1 MGTSSIK
8 RCQGKTPDILKG
20 GLARKALMLAT
31 ILVMQAT
38 AFFAGNIVAK
48 DITGKVTSATD
59 NEPLIGATVQ
69 VEGSQGGTI
78 TDFDGNYT
86 IKANDGQ
93 TLVFSYI
100 GYVTKKVKV
109 KGNVI
114 NISLEE
120 DGKSLEEVV
129 VIGYGTMKKKL
140 VTGATTQL
148 KGDDIQKLNTTNPLA
163 AMQGQTPGVNIVST
177 SGQPGASMSVTIRG
191 LGTVGNSQP
200 LYLIDGIGGDITT
213 LNPADIERIDVLK
226 DAASA
231 AIYGAQAANGVVLV
245 TTKSGKE
252 GTSKITYDGYVGWQT
267 VGRKFKMLN
276 ANEYMT
282 IMDEARLNSGMSPVD
297 WTSLNSI
304 HDANGN
310 IYDTDWIDQAIEDGA
325 LTTSHSLAFTG
336 GSKTSTYV
344 VSGGYTG
351 QDGVIGGSDVSN
363 YRRFN
368 FRANSEHKMYNG
380 LVTIGERVSFVWK
393 TQRGMGTGNIWNNN
407 LRSAFSSSPIH
418 PVYDQNGDYAS
429 TVNSDWN
436 VNDGNPYGNMMVNR
450 FNQSKS
456 GNLDANVYM
465 QIEPI
470 KNLKIKT
477 VYGISYGTSD
487 YRSFTPE
494 YQFTPQSANT
504 LTKVNQSNGN
514 GLSMVWT
521 NTAQYDFTLKG
532 GHDFSALVGS
542 EWSRYNG
549 SSSGGYNDSLIPG
562 FGDWEHA
569 FLDNT
574 NGTDNKRVNG
584 APYDETR
591 GMSLFARLGWSWK
604 DRYMFNATIRADES
618 SKFAPGHRWGYFPS
632 VSAGWTISEENF
644 MKSTKSWLDF
654 LKLRASWGQ
663 VGNANINCYQYLA
676 PVTTTNTNY
685 NFGTDGSQS
694 GWATGSYPSRLANEG
709 VKWETSEQINVG
721 IDARFIQSRLS
732 FTADW
737 YIKKTKDWLVQAPV
751 LATAGTQGPVINGGD
766 VKNTGV
772 EIGLSWNDNIGKD
785 FSYSVGGNFAYNHNK
800 VGSIPTEDGIIH
812 GASNQIYSNAEEFYR
827 AENGHAIGYFWGYKT
842 AGIFQNQQEI
852 NDWIAAGN
860 GVLQSNVQPG
870 DTKYVDINRDGQI
883 NAADKVDLGNG
894 LPKYTF
900 GFNVSLSWK
909 GFDLSANATGAA
921 GFQIAQSYRDPNSS
935 QGNYSRQI
943 LDRWTGEGTSN
954 RIPRVTYG
962 DVGNWQFSDL
972 YLQDGDYIRLQNLT
986 LGYDFKRLI
995 SWKGISKLRLYVQA
1009 QNLLTLTKYDGMDPE
1024 IGSYNGTNGNSSDS
1038 WVSGVDMGY
1047 YPHPRTF
1054 LVGMNIAF

>member
-8 RCQGKTPDILKG
+8 RCQGKNPDILKG

-995 SWKGISKLRLYVQA
+995 SWTGISKLRLYVQA

>member
-8 RCQGKTPDILKG
+8 RCQGKNPDILKG

-883 NAADKVDLGNG
+883 NAVDKVDLGNG

-1009 QNLLTLTKYDGMDPE
+1009 QNLLTFTKYDGMDPE

>member
-1 MGTSSIK
+1 
-8 RCQGKTPDILKG
+8 
-20 GLARKALMLAT
+20 
-31 ILVMQAT
+31 
-38 AFFAGNIVAK
+38 
-48 DITGKVTSATD
+48 
-59 NEPLIGATVQ
+59 
-69 VEGSQGGTI
+69 
-78 TDFDGNYT
+78 
-86 IKANDGQ
+86 
-93 TLVFSYI
+93 
-100 GYVTKKVKV
+100 
-109 KGNVI
+109 
-114 NISLEE
+114 
-120 DGKSLEEVV
+120 
-129 VIGYGTMKKKL
+129 
-140 VTGATTQL
+140 
-148 KGDDIQKLNTTNPLA
+148 
-163 AMQGQTPGVNIVST
+163 
-177 SGQPGASMSVTIRG
+177 
-191 LGTVGNSQP
+191 
-200 LYLIDGIGGDITT
+200 
-213 LNPADIERIDVLK
+213 
-226 DAASA
+226 
-231 AIYGAQAANGVVLV
+231 
-245 TTKSGKE
+245 
-252 GTSKITYDGYVGWQT
+252 
-267 VGRKFKMLN
+267 
-276 ANEYMT
+276 
-282 IMDEARLNSGMSPVD
+282 
-297 WTSLNSI
+297 
-304 HDANGN
+304 
-310 IYDTDWIDQAIEDGA
+310 
-325 LTTSHSLAFTG
+325 
-336 GSKTSTYV
+336 
-344 VSGGYTG
+344 
-351 QDGVIGGSDVSN
+351 
-363 YRRFN
+363 
-368 FRANSEHKMYNG
+368 
-380 LVTIGERVSFVWK
+380 
-393 TQRGMGTGNIWNNN
+393 
-407 LRSAFSSSPIH
+407 
-418 PVYDQNGDYAS
+418 
-429 TVNSDWN
+429 
-436 VNDGNPYGNMMVNR
+436 
-450 FNQSKS
+450 
-456 GNLDANVYM
+456 
-465 QIEPI
+465 
-470 KNLKIKT
+470 
-477 VYGISYGTSD
+477 
-487 YRSFTPE
+487 
-494 YQFTPQSANT
+494 
-504 LTKVNQSNGN
+504 
-514 GLSMVWT
+514 
-521 NTAQYDFTLKG
+521 
-532 GHDFSALVGS
+532 
-542 EWSRYNG
+542 
-549 SSSGGYNDSLIPG
+549 
-562 FGDWEHA
+562 
-569 FLDNT
+569 
-574 NGTDNKRVNG
+574 
-584 APYDETR
+584 
-591 GMSLFARLGWSWK
+591 
-604 DRYMFNATIRADES
+604 
-618 SKFAPGHRWGYFPS
+618 
-632 VSAGWTISEENF
+632 

-870 DTKYVDINRDGQI
+870 DTKYVDINCDGQI

>member
-8 RCQGKTPDILKG
+8 RCQGKNPDILKG

-368 FRANSEHKMYNG
+368 FRANSQHKMYNG
-380 LVTIGERVSFVWK
+380 LVTSGERVSFVWN